1 MSNVAPPSVATP
13 APQGEDRSG
22 LLAALLAFTIWGLL
36 PLYLRPLGHVP
47 ALQITSHR
55 IVESCLLVFAWLAFK
70 GQLGAVRSALANPD
84 TRKRL
89 IASTLM
95 ISVNWLVYVWAVGNG
110 HVVDASL
117 GYFINPLVSVLMGVM
132 LLSERLNRAQ
142 WAAVALAACGVLY
155 LTYATGR
162 VPWIALVLA
171 LTFGTYGLIRKVVAV
186 DSVPG
191 LAVETLLLLPLSLGW
206 LIWCEYQGT
215 GAFGHQGRTVD
226 ALLIGSGIVT
236 ALPLTLFAFGA
247 RRIRLSTVGLLQ
259 YVGPTLQFLGGV
271 FVFRE
276 PFPQSRLI
284 GFVIIWA
291 ALVIY
296 VADNLW
302 RRRRVW

>member
-1 MSNVAPPSVATP
+1 M
-13 APQGEDRSG
+13 DRQD
-22 LLAALLAFTIWGLL
+22 I
-36 PLYLRPLGHVP
+36 
-47 ALQITSHR
+47 
-55 IVESCLLVFAWLAFK
+55 
-70 GQLGAVRSALANPD
+70 
-84 TRKRL
+84 
-89 IASTLM
+89 
-95 ISVNWLVYVWAVGNG
+95 
-110 HVVDASL
+110 
-117 GYFINPLVSVLMGVM
+117 
-132 LLSERLNRAQ
+132 
-142 WAAVALAACGVLY
+142 
-155 LTYATGR
+155 
-162 VPWIALVLA
+162 
-171 LTFGTYGLIRKVVAV
+171 
-186 DSVPG
+186 
-191 LAVETLLLLPLSLGW
+191 
-206 LIWCEYQGT
+206 
-215 GAFGHQGRTVD
+215 D